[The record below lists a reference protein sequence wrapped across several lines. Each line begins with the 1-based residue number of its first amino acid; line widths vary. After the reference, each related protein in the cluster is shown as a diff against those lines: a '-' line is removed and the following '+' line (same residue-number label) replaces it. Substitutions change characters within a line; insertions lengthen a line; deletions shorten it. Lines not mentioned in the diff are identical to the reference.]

1 MPSNAPGMR
10 RAGRITSAG
19 WPKLRPDATRARI
32 LGTAATVRSDGFPLA
47 GLQVG
52 VRSTCSIKWTR
63 AVKALVVATARRRID
78 MRRDGARGGADPRA
92 SIAVRPHGREEGRVH
107 AAVGAGRYR
116 HGRRAAVGQ
125 LHGLEVVT
133 ALLLAYRERDILAH
147 PIERASPRGVEA
159 VRGLRVEHVA
169 LLADVDLRLEVRDLE
184 MVIALLDHFPECDV
198 GRVTVARHVERR
210 HTERIGLQLERL
222 LAAEECLTR
231 ERVDLRD
238 LLVGH
243 GVAAGGGAAAM
254 DHEERAGAA
263 VRSIIRIR
271 EAGIDREI

>member
-52 VRSTCSIKWTR
+52 VHSTCQIKWTR

-92 SIAVRPHGREEGRVH
+92 SIAVRPHGIEEGRVH
-107 AAVGAGRYR
+107 AAVGAGRYQ
-116 HGRRAAVGQ
+116 HGRGAAVDQ
-125 LHGLEVVT
+125 LHGLDLVT
-133 ALLLAYRERDILAH
+133 ALLLADRERDVLAH
-147 PIERASPRGVEA
+147 PIERATPGGGEA
-159 VRGLRVEHVA
+159 VRGLRIAHVA
-169 LLADVDLRLEVRDLE
+169 LPADGDLRLDVRDLE
-184 MVIALLDHFPECDV
+184 MVIALLDHLPEWHV
-198 GRVTVARHVERR
+198 RGVAVARHVERR
-210 HTERIGLQLERL
+210 HPERISLQLERF
-222 LAAEECLTR
+222 LAAEESLAG

-238 LLVGH
+238 LLVRH
-243 GVAAGGGAAAM
+243 GV
-254 DHEERAGAA
+254 
-263 VRSIIRIR
+263 
-271 EAGIDREI
+271 